1 MNQHLIKIVKT
12 KQNKKEVPVIRSEEL
27 AQLFKD
33 TYEAFC
39 NKGFTTEQAFELLL
53 AVTKK
58 QFKAKIL

>member
-1 MNQHLIKIVKT
+1 MKT